1 MIYLVIGKGGSGKT
15 TWVRQ
20 HLGDGLAYDLDYF
33 ANAMKLQLS
42 DKGQRSEDDSAA
54 FVANELLM
62 PFCEWARAYAEN
74 VFVIRCLP
82 SSDEIDQIAPDI
94 LVVCSR
100 QYVRRPFKEKNAD
113 KRLMEAIEY
122 ARTNS
127 IQVRYA

>member
-20 HLGDGLAYDLDYF
+20 HRADGLAYDLDYF
-33 ANAMKLQLS
+33 ANAMRLQIS
-42 DKGQRSEDDSAA
+42 DKWQSSDDDAAA
-54 FVANELLM
+54 FVANELLI

-82 SSDEIDQIAPDI
+82 SPKEIDQINPDV

-100 QYVRRPFKEKNAD
+100 QYVQRPFKEKNAD

-122 ARTNS
+122 ASANS
-127 IQVRYA
+127 IQVRYV